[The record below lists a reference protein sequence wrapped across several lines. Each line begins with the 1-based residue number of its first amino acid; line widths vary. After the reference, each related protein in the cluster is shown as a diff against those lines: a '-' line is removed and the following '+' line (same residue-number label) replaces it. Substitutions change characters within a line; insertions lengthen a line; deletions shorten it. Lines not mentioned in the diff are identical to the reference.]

1 MAPNREFDAV
11 LQHMNAANRRA
22 GPLLERIVDTDNMSC
37 TVLGAEGN
45 SVFIFDASEYMELAR
60 RTSAQ
65 DMPALVAHMLLCAK
79 SFIANPQQDAQS
91 KLAAATRRA
100 TQERPPTPAPPLG
113 RPASWVLRRPG
124 SWFGPS
130 RSLCAGRRR
139 GASCEAEDDC
149 SRDKVAPGQ
158 G

>member
-1 MAPNREFDAV
+1 MALTRDFDAA
-11 LQHMNAANRRA
+11 LQHMNAANRPT
-22 GPLLERIVDTDNMSC
+22 GPFLARIEDTDLMSC
-37 TVLGAEGN
+37 TVIGAEGN
-45 SVFIFDASEYMELAR
+45 SVFRFDASKYMKLAR
-60 RTSAQ
+60 RIPAQ
-65 DMPALVAHMLLCAK
+65 DMPTLVAHMLLFAK

-91 KLAAATRRA
+91 KLAAAARRA
-100 TQERPPTPAPPLG
+100 TEERPPTPAPPLG

-130 RSLCAGRRR
+130 RSLCAGLRR